1 MNQPYFIIHDEKDS
15 VGVAVKEIKAGETV
29 EGWVMSNDATVE
41 ITAKND
47 IKIGHKI
54 AMADVE
60 VGNSII
66 KYNRPIGKVVA
77 PIAKGEHVHTH
88 NLKTARW

>member
-1 MNQPYFIIHDEKDS
+1 MNQPYFIVHDEKDS

-29 EGWVMSNDATVE
+29 EGWVMSSDATIT
-41 ITAKND
+41 ITAKQD

-54 AMADVE
+54 ALNDVAVE
-60 VGNSII
+60 AKII
-66 KYNRPIGKVVA
+66 KYNVSIGKVVA

-88 NLKTARW
+88 NLKTTRW